1 MPSQFVLDPVVYT
14 TISNP
19 YSLIANTNQ
28 PFLLA
33 VGGFQQLRI
42 RLVSSITGAGEV
54 TIFWN
59 QLSKSPLESTG
70 QISLAGT
77 MQTSSL
83 SEGTP
88 GASVQPSKT
97 VQVAGW
103 DGTYLRALRTDS
115 TGAIEIAGTIM
126 ADNPS
131 ASSTGVIVP
140 TQATYIGG
148 VNPSGY
154 LTGLVIDSTGALKVT
169 LPSGSVTVGNFPATQ
184 AVSGTVAVTQSSGSS
199 LHVDVDNFPSSTTVS
214 NFPST
219 QVISG
224 TVSVSNIPA
233 TQSVSGTVAV
243 SNFPS
248 TQTVAGSVSVS
259 NLPTIQSVEITDGT
273 NILGTSAHP
282 LKTDGSGVTQPISG
296 TVAAN
301 AGTNLNTS
309 ALALEN
315 GGNLATI
322 AGSVS
327 SGKVQVNVT
336 NSSIPV
342 TGTFYQTTQPV
353 SNAGTFAVQSAQ
365 SGTWNI
371 GSITT
376 LPSLPAGSSLIGA
389 VNIEASG
396 TALTTTG
403 SSLNVNITGV
413 SSSNP
418 LPVVGS
424 VAQFQPSVSG
434 VTANTYA
441 PLNTDVAGN
450 LYVDLQNQDIFG
462 AYVFQSRN
470 PQFEVNHSSGL
481 DTTLITPTVTG
492 NGTATWAQGGV
503 TLSTTANASSSYSL
517 TSVQSLEYRV
527 GFEWFSYFTVAFL
540 NGSAPGSSQ
549 RIGLFNGSPTSPQD
563 GFFIGYEGSVFGISQ
578 FQGGVGLLS
587 FNSNVSPSIPIT
599 SFNTDQCNGTAGSA
613 FTLNGTPVAINV
625 NNINLFR
632 LRGGWLGTGNRLKR
646 PHNRENV

>member
-1 MPSQFVLDPVVYT
+1 MLFRS
-14 TISNP
+14 
-19 YSLIANTNQ
+19 
-28 PFLLA
+28 
-33 VGGFQQLRI
+33 
-42 RLVSSITGAGEV
+42 
-54 TIFWN
+54 
-59 QLSKSPLESTG
+59 
-70 QISLAGT
+70 
-77 MQTSSL
+77 
-83 SEGTP
+83 
-88 GASVQPSKT
+88 
-97 VQVAGW
+97 
-103 DGTYLRALRTDS
+103 
-115 TGAIEIAGTIM
+115 
-126 ADNPS
+126 
-131 ASSTGVIVP
+131 
-140 TQATYIGG
+140 
-148 VNPSGY
+148 
-154 LTGLVIDSTGALKVT
+154 
-169 LPSGSVTVGNFPATQ
+169 
-184 AVSGTVAVTQSSGSS
+184 
-199 LHVDVDNFPSSTTVS
+199 
-214 NFPST
+214 
-219 QVISG
+219 
-224 TVSVSNIPA
+224 
-233 TQSVSGTVAV
+233 
-243 SNFPS
+243 
-248 TQTVAGSVSVS
+248 
-259 NLPTIQSVEITDGT
+259 
-273 NILGTSAHP
+273 
-282 LKTDGSGVTQPISG
+282 GSGVTQPISG

-342 TGTFYQTTQPV
+342 TGTFYQATQPV
-353 SNAGTFAVQSAQ
+353 SNAGTFAVQAAQ

-424 VAQFQPSVSG
+424 VAKFQPSVSG

-517 TSVQSLEYRV
+517 TSVQSLEYGV

-632 LRGGWLGTGNRLKR
+632 LRGGWLGTGIVVLEVCSPDGEWVTMHTFNNPNSLTSSYTYSTNWLYQASVQNGTNNTALSMFLGGASFGSTDSKNRMTDAITGTTLATTARSVLFGQYNTTVPTTPAAGTYTPLQTDLSSNLKVVNPDNIQLDSR
-646 PHNRENV
+646 SIITTGIGTAYNTTGYGIISFQFSGVWNGFLNILGSNDGTNWFPLWVNGADGTVLDYVSENGIFTVSVVSKYIAYNFLNLTGTANIVVLGKSSPQGVTPLLAQALDSTSNVQLNTNIINLGKDSNNALILSDAPAPLPISGEIGRAHV